1 MFPEFKKEAIPIARF
16 LCEEKRRTF
25 SLLPTQLIPYFQY
38 TVNAVIGTLL
48 FGIQCR
54 QMGQKGFYGASVAV
68 DPESLLT
75 PYLIACW
82 LGVVLLG
89 LRRAHGVL
97 RRFYN
102 LTDIHCS
109 HSTGA
114 WQEAAEYFLSLG
126 LLPQIRW
133 GPLLQALLNRYSHCT
148 RLFLFGTPSQHRAC
162 AHP

>member
-16 LCEEKRRTF
+16 VCSTTAKTF
-25 SLLPTQLIPYFQY
+25 SLLPVQLIPYFQY

-102 LTDIHCS
+102 LTDIRSS

-114 WQEAAEYFLSLG
+114 WKEAASYFLCLA

-133 GPLLQALLNRYSHCT
+133 GPQLQSLLNRYSHCT